1 MATTLSKDQLDRR
14 AIMSAEAAFA
24 TTSMRK
30 TKPEPI
36 SKESE
41 LCDVFIRE
49 FNNVEGWTCYP
60 EAAGFDVLV
69 VHDDGRQ
76 IGVEAKLT
84 LNAKVAD
91 QILPNYGDDFYGRP
105 GPDHRVVIVARITEA
120 SAGIAKMLHRLGVK
134 VLTPWDAW
142 ESTGYVRRFNLEDS
156 LLTLEDGS
164 VFYGRELLYDWSPSN
179 RCQVPAVVCD
189 LPAGVPSPIRLTPWK
204 EAAIKVVAL
213 MRSQGFITVKQI
225 AEHGMGPSKWTQ
237 SADSKPAWL
246 AKGLARGQWIET
258 EHMPAFDKQHPHL
271 YEIEVKGLAS
281 ETQKAFVLT

>member
-134 VLTPWDAW
+134 VLTCW
-142 ESTGYVRRFNLEDS
+142 R
-156 LLTLEDGS
+156 
-164 VFYGRELLYDWSPSN
+164 
-179 RCQVPAVVCD
+179 
-189 LPAGVPSPIRLTPWK
+189 
-204 EAAIKVVAL
+204 
-213 MRSQGFITVKQI
+213 
-225 AEHGMGPSKWTQ
+225 
-237 SADSKPAWL
+237 
-246 AKGLARGQWIET
+246 
-258 EHMPAFDKQHPHL
+258 
-271 YEIEVKGLAS
+271 
-281 ETQKAFVLT
+281 